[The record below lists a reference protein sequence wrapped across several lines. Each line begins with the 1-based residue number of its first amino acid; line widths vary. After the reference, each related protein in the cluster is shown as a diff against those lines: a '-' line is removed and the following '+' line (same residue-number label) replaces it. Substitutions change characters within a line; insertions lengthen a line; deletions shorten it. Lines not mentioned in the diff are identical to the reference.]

1 MLQSLKHHLGV
12 RASQLTL
19 VVPVVSGG
27 RAYRAAVHPDAWPA
41 CLASARGAVVVRVAD
56 PHKPKRVAFQAPV
69 ATVASPPRTPGHTG
83 HTGHGHIYVTTVR
96 THTFA
101 LPYRPHEG
109 VGRIKDVVHARKGVH
124 PAQQRVSFAGQTL
137 GDGTLAQHGVGP
149 GARLYVL
156 LGRR

>member
-56 PHKPKRVAFQAPV
+56 RTLKPKRVAFQAPV
-69 ATVASPPRTPGHTG
+69 ATPVSSPPRTPGPN
-83 HTGHGHIYVTTVR
+83 GHIYVTTVR

-101 LPYRPHEG
+101 QPYRPHES
-109 VGRIKDVVHARKGVH
+109 VGRIKEVVHAHKGVH
-124 PAQQRVSFAGQTL
+124 PTQQRVSFAGQTL

-156 LGRR
+156 LGRQ